1 MENEI
6 KMKPRREFE
15 FHNIYCTK
23 EKESGLE
30 IKMKQNG
37 LRDKVDMKESFSC
50 FTHIQMGS
58 SDALEMCISE
68 QSFYLI

>member
-6 KMKPRREFE
+6 KMKPRREIE
-15 FHNIYCTK
+15 FHNIRDCTK

-37 LRDKVDMKESFSC
+37 LRNHE
-50 FTHIQMGS
+50 
-58 SDALEMCISE
+58 
-68 QSFYLI
+68 